1 MGPRGRPMVETAPK
15 GWSQPGFWMG
25 TRHNRG
31 VLALES
37 AKNPWS
43 DERVVVRGERV
54 SNPMN
59 SIHGPYST
67 NESSWKRR
75 YARRERKFSPPLP
88 LFLLSP
94 LRGAANSNRVTGRKR
109 MMGGEISF
117 RKLHDT
123 FFAIIFVSRKMGN
136 RIENW
141 LKELKDDKIAIK
153 VNFLFFEMGGQKF
166 LMNEALPY
174 VDIIEEG
181 EWRFQF
187 YRF

>member
-1 MGPRGRPMVETAPK
+1 
-15 GWSQPGFWMG
+15 
-25 TRHNRG
+25 
-31 VLALES
+31 
-37 AKNPWS
+37 
-43 DERVVVRGERV
+43 
-54 SNPMN
+54 
-59 SIHGPYST
+59 
-67 NESSWKRR
+67 
-75 YARRERKFSPPLP
+75 
-88 LFLLSP
+88 
-94 LRGAANSNRVTGRKR
+94 
-109 MMGGEISF
+109 
-117 RKLHDT
+117 
-123 FFAIIFVSRKMGN
+123 MGN

>member
-75 YARRERKFSPPLP
+75 YAHHERKFSPPSSLP
-88 LFLLSP
+88 SFPPARSCEFQP
-94 LRGAANSNRVTGRKR
+94 SNRKEADDGRR
-109 MMGGEISF
+109 NFISKIARHF
-117 RKLHDT
+117 LRDNFCFAEDGKL
-123 FFAIIFVSRKMGN
+123 GN
-136 RIENW
+136 WKLVERIEGWQDCN
-141 LKELKDDKIAIK
+141 
-153 VNFLFFEMGGQKF
+153 QS
-166 LMNEALPY
+166 
-174 VDIIEEG
+174 
-181 EWRFQF
+181 
-187 YRF
+187 

>member
-1 MGPRGRPMVETAPK
+1 
-15 GWSQPGFWMG
+15 
-25 TRHNRG
+25 
-31 VLALES
+31 
-37 AKNPWS
+37 
-43 DERVVVRGERV
+43 
-54 SNPMN
+54 
-59 SIHGPYST
+59 
-67 NESSWKRR
+67 
-75 YARRERKFSPPLP
+75 
-88 LFLLSP
+88 
-94 LRGAANSNRVTGRKR
+94 